1 MFEDLIWRILYKF
14 FWELNTPIIGNV
26 HFCHTLRVAV
36 PAGGGAACS
45 RRAPDPMEFIKI
57 NRKSLC
63 NTVHPRSRPWC
74 SLIWLRPWIL
84 ELGSSRFV
92 YFQLITCL
100 FSFGKIAYN
109 IIAYIYTNKISD
121 IISVSPCC
129 LQLRGCKTAPEEIA
143 CLDLPFS
150 FQANKV
156 DFAGRFYIP

>member
-1 MFEDLIWRILYKF
+1 MTDTVENF
-14 FWELNTPIIGNV
+14 
-26 HFCHTLRVAV
+26 LRTKH
-36 PAGGGAACS
+36 PH
-45 RRAPDPMEFIKI
+45 
-57 NRKSLC
+57 NRKCTFLSHI
-63 NTVHPRSRPWC
+63 TSC
-74 SLIWLRPWIL
+74 STGRRWSCMQPSGVRPWIL

-121 IISVSPCC
+121 IISLSPCC
-129 LQLRGCKTAPEEIA
+129 LQLRGCKTALEEIA

>member
-1 MFEDLIWRILYKF
+1 MFEDLIWRILCKI

-45 RRAPDPMEFIKI
+45 RRAPDPMKFIKI
-57 NRKSLC
+57 NRKSLF
-63 NTVHPRSRPWC
+63 NTVHPRSRPGA
-74 SLIWLRPWIL
+74 SLIWLGPWIL

-92 YFQLITCL
+92 YFQLITVH
-100 FSFGKIAYN
+100 
-109 IIAYIYTNKISD
+109 IYTNKISD
-121 IISVSPCC
+121 IISLSPCC
-129 LQLRGCKTAPEEIA
+129 LQLRGCKTALEEIA